1 MNRKMRFEADA
12 DGEFKAILGDLGSS
26 SRPQYIEC

>member
-1 MNRKMRFEADA
+1 MNRTTRFEADA
-12 DGEFKAILGDLGSS
+12 DGEFKAILGDLGSI